1 MSTSFEALPQLLV
14 NGILMGSFYSLLAVS
29 IGLIYAT
36 TRTFHFAH
44 ALTFTLAAY
53 AALVVSAAG
62 WSILLGFVVAVLVA
76 AAFGY
81 GIDRLIYAR
90 LRRRGGSALS
100 IFLASLGVLV
110 AGEAILQAVFGPDS
124 RPLGRGI
131 WDRAILMGSVGFN
144 MLDIINAVV
153 SWVLILGVGVLLT
166 RTRLGTAMRAVS
178 SNEGLAQTLGIGIVG
193 IYGIVFILGSALAG
207 VAGVLYAMQNT
218 ASPGFGL
225 TLVLTAFIGMFIGG
239 VGNFTGAAL
248 GGLILGVFENVG
260 AIFLPGYV
268 HTIVSFALLFAVLL
282 WRPTGLFGL
291 NAGLTRG

>member
-166 RTRLGTAMRAVS
+166 IYPDYYTR
-178 SNEGLAQTLGIGIVG
+178 
-193 IYGIVFILGSALAG
+193 
-207 VAGVLYAMQNT
+207 
-218 ASPGFGL
+218 
-225 TLVLTAFIGMFIGG
+225 
-239 VGNFTGAAL
+239 
-248 GGLILGVFENVG
+248 
-260 AIFLPGYV
+260 
-268 HTIVSFALLFAVLL
+268 
-282 WRPTGLFGL
+282 
-291 NAGLTRG
+291 